1 MCGLAFCAFSYQ
13 KYREHGSHW
22 KAHNEAMTK
31 FEINI
36 LKSRYHKFADEKISA
51 DESRI
56 KFHISSPI
64 EFTNGSYIIID
75 LWDWGRK
82 M

>member
-1 MCGLAFCAFSYQ
+1 MCGLVFRAFSYQ
-13 KYREHGSHW
+13 KYMKRAW
-22 KAHNEAMTK
+22 KPLESPSMTK
-31 FEINI
+31 FEIDI
-36 LKSRYHKFADEKISA
+36 LKSWYHKFADEKISA

-75 LWDWGRK
+75 LWDWGP
-82 M
+82 

>member
-1 MCGLAFCAFSYQ
+1 MC
-13 KYREHGSHW
+13 REHGSHW

-75 LWDWGRK
+75 LWDGGP
-82 M
+82 

>member
-1 MCGLAFCAFSYQ
+1 MINALESILQCWKRGMKSESGFSF
-13 KYREHGSHW
+13 
-22 KAHNEAMTK
+22 AMASQP

-75 LWDWGRK
+75 LWDWGP
-82 M
+82 